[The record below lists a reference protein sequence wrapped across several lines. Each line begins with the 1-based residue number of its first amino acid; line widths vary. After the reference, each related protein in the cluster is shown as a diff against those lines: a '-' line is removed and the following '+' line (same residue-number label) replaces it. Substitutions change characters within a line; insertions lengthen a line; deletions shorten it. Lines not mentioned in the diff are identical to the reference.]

1 MSGSLRDFL
10 VELASNSELMTQF
23 AADPAGVVDRAGLTA
38 DAKDAILSRDSDRLR
53 VALGASAADHLT
65 QVSIVKKRKGG
76 KRKGAKKR
84 PPVKTPVKKRRT
96 GTKKR

>member
-23 AADPAGVVDRAGLTA
+23 TADPAGVVNRAGLTA

-53 VALGASAADHLT
+53 LALGASAADHLT
-65 QVSIVKKRKGG
+65 QVSSVK

-84 PPVKTPVKKRRT
+84 PPVKPPVKKRRT